1 MIGLILEKL
10 RELGKDPND
19 RECPVANSVCPY
31 RVNQKCKYSRFERAV
46 LMLDCAYE

>member
-10 RELGKDPND
+10 RKLGKNPND
-19 RECPVANSVCPY
+19 REYPVTNSVCPY
-31 RVNQKCKYSRFERAV
+31 RVNQKCKYNRFERAI